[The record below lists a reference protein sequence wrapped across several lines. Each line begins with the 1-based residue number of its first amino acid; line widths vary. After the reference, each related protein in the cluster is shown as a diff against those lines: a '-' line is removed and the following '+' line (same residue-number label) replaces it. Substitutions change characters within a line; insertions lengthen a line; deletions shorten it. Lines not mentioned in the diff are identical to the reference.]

1 MLNEVD
7 LLEKVRFKKIERKL
21 GESAYWTW
29 GNISGSENGW
39 TTAMRQRGAWP
50 VGWEGSKG

>member
-29 GNISGSENGW
+29 GNISGSEREWLDNSHEAERCLASG
-39 TTAMRQRGAWP
+39 
-50 VGWEGSKG
+50 VGG

>member
-7 LLEKVRFKKIERKL
+7 FFEKVRFKKIERKL
-21 GESAYWTW
+21 GELVYWIW
-29 GNISGSENGW
+29 GNILGSENGW
-39 TTAMRQRGAWP
+39 IIVMRQRGVWL